1 MKRLILLL
9 ICALYVTTAA
19 QAQISFYGEWCRKGG
34 GEKTI
39 MIFDMKEKK
48 AYVMNEARKTCMVME
63 EIDKL
68 STNKL
73 VGYDWEVSHSTSRE
87 FLGME
92 EIDGKECAHYYV
104 KSESIYKDGG
114 KDGAGYHEWIY
125 SPMKVSNYN
134 GCIAHDNTVYV
145 MDRTIVLRCVKMGPQ
160 PAHLF
165 QVSHSTSREFLGME
179 EIDGKECAHYYVKSE
194 SIYKDGGKDGAG
206 YHEWIYSPMKVS
218 NYNGCIA
225 HDNTVYVMDRTIV
238 LRCVKMGP
246 QPAHLFQV
254 PEGYQMTVMP
264 AGGLLEMMTGKSCE
278 ENTQKVDETRD
289 AIQKSNEQIK
299 EQLKEVNDKSKSDE
313 ERMKALLEM
322 LGGQKKK

>member
-9 ICALYVTTAA
+9 ICALYVTTTAR
-19 QAQISFYGEWCRKGG
+19 AQISFYGEWCRKGSG
-34 GEKTI
+34 ELDSKVWHTPEYMRGESEHNGEKTI

-73 VGYDWEVSHSTSRE
+73 VGYDWEVSRSSSRE

-104 KSESIYKDGG
+104 KSESIYKGGG

-125 SPMKVSNYN
+125 SPMKASNYN
-134 GCIAHDNTVYV
+134 GCIAHDNTAYS
-145 MDRTIVLRCVKMGPQ
+145 MDRTIVLRRVK
-160 PAHLF
+160 
-165 QVSHSTSREFLGME
+165 
-179 EIDGKECAHYYVKSE
+179 I
-194 SIYKDGGKDGAG
+194 
-206 YHEWIYSPMKVS
+206 
-218 NYNGCIA
+218 
-225 HDNTVYVMDRTIV
+225 
-238 LRCVKMGP
+238 GP

-254 PEGYQMTVMP
+254 PEGYQTTVMP
-264 AGGLLEMMTGKSCE
+264 AGGLLEMMTGKSRE

>member
-1 MKRLILLL
+1 
-9 ICALYVTTAA
+9 
-19 QAQISFYGEWCRKGG
+19 
-34 GEKTI
+34 
-39 MIFDMKEKK
+39 
-48 AYVMNEARKTCMVME
+48 MNEARKTCMVME

-145 MDRTIVLRCVKMGPQ
+145 MDRTIVLR
-160 PAHLF
+160 
-165 QVSHSTSREFLGME
+165 R
-179 EIDGKECAHYYVKSE
+179 
-194 SIYKDGGKDGAG
+194 
-206 YHEWIYSPMKVS
+206 
-218 NYNGCIA
+218 
-225 HDNTVYVMDRTIV
+225 
-238 LRCVKMGP
+238 VKMGP

-254 PEGYQMTVMP
+254 PEG
-264 AGGLLEMMTGKSCE
+264 
-278 ENTQKVDETRD
+278 
-289 AIQKSNEQIK
+289 IK
-299 EQLKEVNDKSKSDE
+299 
-313 ERMKALLEM
+313 
-322 LGGQKKK
+322 

>member
-19 QAQISFYGEWCRKGG
+19 QAQISFYGEWCRKGS

-134 GCIAHDNTVYV
+134 GCIAHGV
-145 MDRTIVLRCVKMGPQ
+145 C
-160 PAHLF
+160 
-165 QVSHSTSREFLGME
+165 
-179 EIDGKECAHYYVKSE
+179 DGQDHRASPRQ
-194 SIYKDGGKDGAG
+194 DGAATG
-206 YHEWIYSPMKVS
+206 APLPSARRVS
-218 NYNGCIA
+218 NDCDA
-225 HDNTVYVMDRTIV
+225 CR
-238 LRCVKMGP
+238 R
-246 QPAHLFQV
+246 
-254 PEGYQMTVMP
+254 P
-264 AGGLLEMMTGKSCE
+264 AGDDDGEIVRGEHPKSGR
-278 ENTQKVDETRD
+278 DTRCHPK
-289 AIQKSNEQIK
+289 IQ
-299 EQLKEVNDKSKSDE
+299 
-313 ERMKALLEM
+313 
-322 LGGQKKK
+322 

>member
-1 MKRLILLL
+1 MDMKKLILLL

-19 QAQISFYGEWCRKGG
+19 RAQISFYGEWCRKGSG
-34 GEKTI
+34 KLDSKVWHTPEYMRGESEHNGEKTI

-73 VGYDWEVSHSTSRE
+73 LGYDWEVSRSSSQE

-92 EIDGKECAHYYV
+92 NIEGKECAHYYV
-104 KSESIYKDGG
+104 RSESTYKGG
-114 KDGAGYHEWIY
+114 VKEAAGYHEWIY
-125 SPMKVSNYN
+125 SPMKASNYN
-134 GCIAHDNTVYV
+134 GCIAHDNTAYS
-145 MDRTIVLRCVKMGPQ
+145 MDRTIVLRRIK
-160 PAHLF
+160 
-165 QVSHSTSREFLGME
+165 
-179 EIDGKECAHYYVKSE
+179 I
-194 SIYKDGGKDGAG
+194 
-206 YHEWIYSPMKVS
+206 
-218 NYNGCIA
+218 
-225 HDNTVYVMDRTIV
+225 
-238 LRCVKMGP
+238 GP

-254 PEGYQMTVMP
+254 PEGYEMTVVP
-264 AGGLLEMMTGKSCE
+264 AGGLLEMMTGKSRE

-289 AIQKSNEQIK
+289 AIQKSSDQMK
-299 EQLKEVNDKSKSDE
+299 EQLKGINDKSKSDE

>member
-1 MKRLILLL
+1 M
-9 ICALYVTTAA
+9 
-19 QAQISFYGEWCRKGG
+19 
-34 GEKTI
+34 
-39 MIFDMKEKK
+39 
-48 AYVMNEARKTCMVME
+48 
-63 EIDKL
+63 
-68 STNKL
+68 
-73 VGYDWEVSHSTSRE
+73 
-87 FLGME
+87 
-92 EIDGKECAHYYV
+92 
-104 KSESIYKDGG
+104 
-114 KDGAGYHEWIY
+114 
-125 SPMKVSNYN
+125 
-134 GCIAHDNTVYV
+134 
-145 MDRTIVLRCVKMGPQ
+145 
-160 PAHLF
+160 
-165 QVSHSTSREFLGME
+165 SHSTSREFLGME

>member
-19 QAQISFYGEWCRKGG
+19 QAQISFYGEWCRKGS

-114 KDGAGYHEWIY
+114 KEHIGSHRPADPWRGEKYLPYEGGHRVPFIVSWPGVIPGGTSAALVSLVDLAATFAALRGVEVPQGALPD
-125 SPMKVSNYN
+125 SFDQS
-134 GCIAHDNTVYV
+134 A
-145 MDRTIVLRCVKMGPQ
+145 
-160 PAHLF
+160 
-165 QVSHSTSREFLGME
+165 
-179 EIDGKECAHYYVKSE
+179 
-194 SIYKDGGKDGAG
+194 
-206 YHEWIYSPMKVS
+206 
-218 NYNGCIA
+218 
-225 HDNTVYVMDRTIV
+225 
-238 LRCVKMGP
+238 
-246 QPAHLFQV
+246 
-254 PEGYQMTVMP
+254 
-264 AGGLLEMMTGKSCE
+264 
-278 ENTQKVDETRD
+278 
-289 AIQKSNEQIK
+289 
-299 EQLKEVNDKSKSDE
+299 
-313 ERMKALLEM
+313 ALLNPAAPSARTSLICQDYALSLRDGHWKYILPRGARNLPSRAKNPLAGELYDLKADPKEAHNVVRDFPDRARAM
-322 LGGQKKK
+322 YAALLQAERTGRTRP

>member
-92 EIDGKECAHYYV
+92 EIDGKECGHYYV
-104 KSESIYKDGG
+104 K
-114 KDGAGYHEWIY
+114 
-125 SPMKVSNYN
+125 
-134 GCIAHDNTVYV
+134 
-145 MDRTIVLRCVKMGPQ
+145 
-160 PAHLF
+160 
-165 QVSHSTSREFLGME
+165 RE
-179 EIDGKECAHYYVKSE
+179 
-194 SIYKDGGKDGAG
+194 
-206 YHEWIYSPMKVS
+206 
-218 NYNGCIA
+218 
-225 HDNTVYVMDRTIV
+225 
-238 LRCVKMGP
+238 
-246 QPAHLFQV
+246 
-254 PEGYQMTVMP
+254 
-264 AGGLLEMMTGKSCE
+264 
-278 ENTQKVDETRD
+278 
-289 AIQKSNEQIK
+289 
-299 EQLKEVNDKSKSDE
+299 
-313 ERMKALLEM
+313 
-322 LGGQKKK
+322 

>member
-19 QAQISFYGEWCRKGG
+19 QAQISFYGEWCRKGS

-48 AYVMNEARKTCMVME
+48 AYVMNEARKTCMV
-63 EIDKL
+63 
-68 STNKL
+68 
-73 VGYDWEVSHSTSRE
+73 
-87 FLGME
+87 ME

-145 MDRTIVLRCVKMGPQ
+145 MDRTIVLR
-160 PAHLF
+160 
-165 QVSHSTSREFLGME
+165 R
-179 EIDGKECAHYYVKSE
+179 
-194 SIYKDGGKDGAG
+194 
-206 YHEWIYSPMKVS
+206 
-218 NYNGCIA
+218 
-225 HDNTVYVMDRTIV
+225 
-238 LRCVKMGP
+238 VKMGP

>member
-19 QAQISFYGEWCRKGG
+19 QAQISFYGEWCRKGS

-104 KSESIYKDGG
+104 KS
-114 KDGAGYHEWIY
+114 
-125 SPMKVSNYN
+125 
-134 GCIAHDNTVYV
+134 
-145 MDRTIVLRCVKMGPQ
+145 
-160 PAHLF
+160 
-165 QVSHSTSREFLGME
+165 
-179 EIDGKECAHYYVKSE
+179 
-194 SIYKDGGKDGAG
+194 
-206 YHEWIYSPMKVS
+206 
-218 NYNGCIA
+218 
-225 HDNTVYVMDRTIV
+225 
-238 LRCVKMGP
+238 
-246 QPAHLFQV
+246 
-254 PEGYQMTVMP
+254 
-264 AGGLLEMMTGKSCE
+264 
-278 ENTQKVDETRD
+278 
-289 AIQKSNEQIK
+289 
-299 EQLKEVNDKSKSDE
+299 
-313 ERMKALLEM
+313 
-322 LGGQKKK
+322 

>member
-1 MKRLILLL
+1 
-9 ICALYVTTAA
+9 
-19 QAQISFYGEWCRKGG
+19 
-34 GEKTI
+34 
-39 MIFDMKEKK
+39 
-48 AYVMNEARKTCMVME
+48 
-63 EIDKL
+63 
-68 STNKL
+68 
-73 VGYDWEVSHSTSRE
+73 
-87 FLGME
+87 ME

-145 MDRTIVLRCVKMGPQ
+145 MDRTIVLR
-160 PAHLF
+160 
-165 QVSHSTSREFLGME
+165 R
-179 EIDGKECAHYYVKSE
+179 
-194 SIYKDGGKDGAG
+194 
-206 YHEWIYSPMKVS
+206 
-218 NYNGCIA
+218 
-225 HDNTVYVMDRTIV
+225 
-238 LRCVKMGP
+238 VKMGP

-299 EQLKEVNDKSKSDE
+299 EQLKEVNDKSKERRGTDE
-313 ERMKALLEM
+313 GLARDAGRTEEEIEKLFTL
-322 LGGQKKK
+322 K

>member
-1 MKRLILLL
+1 M

-19 QAQISFYGEWCRKGG
+19 QAQISFYGEWCRKGS

-114 KDGAGYHEWIY
+114 KDARLSRMDLLAHEGIELQRLHRPRQY
-125 SPMKVSNYN
+125 GVCDGQDHRASP
-134 GCIAHDNTVYV
+134 
-145 MDRTIVLRCVKMGPQ
+145 RQ
-160 PAHLF
+160 
-165 QVSHSTSREFLGME
+165 
-179 EIDGKECAHYYVKSE
+179 
-194 SIYKDGGKDGAG
+194 DGAATG
-206 YHEWIYSPMKVS
+206 APLPS
-218 NYNGCIA
+218 A
-225 HDNTVYVMDRTIV
+225 R
-238 LRCVKMGP
+238 R
-246 QPAHLFQV
+246 
-254 PEGYQMTVMP
+254 YQMTVMP

-313 ERMKALLEM
+313 ERMKPCSRCWADRRRNREKLFTL
-322 LGGQKKK
+322 K